1 MSDVVDAVDAFL
13 HAEGAERMAHAGGRT
28 LLDHLRGTAAIV
40 DRWGQPDWLRRA
52 ALIHSVYGTDA
63 YHPRLIDPARR
74 DELAAVAGERAERL
88 AYLFCVTPRR
98 PLFAGTH
105 RWARDLPLRRLSGGA
120 DTDVVEP
127 ATRAELDALVLVH
140 MANLADQARAADG
153 SPARWLVRLRDLGEL
168 VIDTAAVAPPP
179 CVGALSDLGAEDESL
194 ALRTYAQAAGD
205 AGGGEGRTD
214 ALALAATACPVIAE
228 PCVWLAHLA
237 RCRGDD
243 ASARAWAA
251 HAHARLQSLGT
262 PWDKR
267 LTFEDWL
274 AVIDALEHPLD
285 TTPSREAAAITEPRA
300 LLEAVTGTEETRA
313 SRDGRA
319 GRRATA
325 WVPVADEE
333 AGRRR
338 FQRYVEGLGG
348 GEGTAPGPLYPDLP
362 SRPWHDPRD
371 VPLAGYLEA
380 HFSSIRAEILALD
393 GARFQPESERIGR
406 TGDWDVVF
414 LYERGRRHDDVCAAC
429 PVTADGVDAHRTVRT
444 AAGLIYVSR
453 LRAGTHISAH
463 RGPTNLRLRCHLG
476 ITVPRGDCAIR
487 VGERTERWQEGRC
500 LVFDDSFDHEAWN
513 DTDEDRIVLIVDLWH
528 PALSDAEV
536 SLLEGLHAHT
546 YRHARRLSRYWA
558 ANAAAARA

>member
-168 VIDTAAVAPPP
+168 VIDSAAVAPPP
-179 CVGALSDLGAEDESL
+179 CVGALSDLGGEDESL
-194 ALRTYAQAAGD
+194 ALRTSAQAAGD

-300 LLEAVTGTEETRA
+300 LLEAATGTGEARA
-313 SRDGRA
+313 SRNGRA
-319 GRRATA
+319 GRRAT
-325 WVPVADEE
+325 
-333 AGRRR
+333 
-338 FQRYVEGLGG
+338 
-348 GEGTAPGPLYPDLP
+348 
-362 SRPWHDPRD
+362 
-371 VPLAGYLEA
+371 
-380 HFSSIRAEILALD
+380 
-393 GARFQPESERIGR
+393 
-406 TGDWDVVF
+406 
-414 LYERGRRHDDVCAAC
+414 
-429 PVTADGVDAHRTVRT
+429 
-444 AAGLIYVSR
+444 
-453 LRAGTHISAH
+453 
-463 RGPTNLRLRCHLG
+463 
-476 ITVPRGDCAIR
+476 
-487 VGERTERWQEGRC
+487 
-500 LVFDDSFDHEAWN
+500 
-513 DTDEDRIVLIVDLWH
+513 
-528 PALSDAEV
+528 
-536 SLLEGLHAHT
+536 
-546 YRHARRLSRYWA
+546 
-558 ANAAAARA
+558 